1 MGAGQLSW
9 CPEVTFRRLPP
20 KKSQRCWLEDCQ
32 ATEKTTAG
40 TAGVKDSE
48 N

>member
-1 MGAGQLSW
+1 MRAGQLSW
-9 CPEVTFRRLPP
+9 CPEVTFRRLQP
-20 KKSQRCWLEDCQ
+20 KKSQRCGLEYCQ
-32 ATEKTTAG
+32 ATETTAG